1 MGYKISEFS
10 NISGVSAS
18 NIRYYE
24 QRGFPLSERS
34 DSGYRQYQFEDSYRI
49 NTFNALLAHG
59 FSVSEA
65 IALMNPHPAE
75 DLTKRLQE
83 KNQIIEDQILM
94 LQKKL
99 EWNRRVQHVLEHIEE
114 ELTLVHEVTLPEL
127 CYLKCTEGYD
137 HTPSLE
143 NGEQIAKWVDLLP
156 LGHYAARGRLDGSFT
171 LGMITTLDV
180 AQKYGMVGPGTQ
192 KLQGGEYYALLL
204 RGEDAEKEIKE
215 DGRILT
221 MIQNGYSFPETFFH
235 VYMMLNTEE
244 FGSDLNYVF
253 LKK

>member
-10 NISGVSAS
+10 NISGLSAS

-143 NGEQIAKWVDLLP
+143 NGEQIAKWV
-156 LGHYAARGRLDGSFT
+156 
-171 LGMITTLDV
+171 
-180 AQKYGMVGPGTQ
+180 
-192 KLQGGEYYALLL
+192 EYYALLL

-215 DGRILT
+215 DRRIMT

>member
-10 NISGVSAS
+10 NISGLSAS

-83 KNQIIEDQILM
+83 KNQII
-94 LQKKL
+94 
-99 EWNRRVQHVLEHIEE
+99 
-114 ELTLVHEVTLPEL
+114 
-127 CYLKCTEGYD
+127 
-137 HTPSLE
+137 
-143 NGEQIAKWVDLLP
+143 
-156 LGHYAARGRLDGSFT
+156 
-171 LGMITTLDV
+171 
-180 AQKYGMVGPGTQ
+180 
-192 KLQGGEYYALLL
+192 ALLL

-215 DGRILT
+215 DRRILT